1 MSELWKI
8 ILTASITIAGGIIVY
23 VLGHFLVI
31 LFVEPIHRLR
41 SFIGEIADSL
51 VFYANVYSNPGYG
64 QKKIMDEASEVLR
77 RQASQ
82 LRARVYSIPWY
93 SLWAFTGFVRGKKK
107 IEEASAELIGLSNSV
122 HRSEPNL
129 GIQNYKRR
137 EKIEEL
143 LGIQSG
149 KKQKSSQ
156 PINRHILSDGILL
169 FLFSL
174 ILFGVKPS
182 TLVIFGFEIFTFPI
196 WSYMALGIIALALSI
211 SFMVAVFWK
220 QLAARMEG
228 VLEERVRSRWQ
239 AFIQYLYFI
248 VFLLVYTVSWLKGL
262 SFIPAEEFIFD
273 VVLWFGFIWLLVI
286 LVAFLIIPITHRI
299 KVRRQR
305 RK

>member
-1 MSELWKI
+1 LGSLMSELWKI

-23 VLGHFLVI
+23 VLGHFLVT

-64 QKKIMDEASEVLR
+64 QKEIMDEASEVLR

-82 LRARVYSIPWY
+82 LRARIYSIPWY
-93 SLWAFTGFVRGKKK
+93 SLWAFMGFVRGKKK

-182 TLVIFGFEIFTFPI
+182 TLVIFGFEIFAFPI

-211 SFMVAVFWK
+211 SFMVAIFWK
-220 QLAARMEG
+220 QLAARMES
-228 VLEERVRSRWQ
+228 VLEERSRSHWQ
-239 AFIQYLYFI
+239 AFIQYLYFV
-248 VFLLVYTVSWLKGL
+248 VFWLVYIVSWLKGL
-262 SFIPAEEFIFD
+262 SAIPAEQFIFS
-273 VVLWFGFIWLLVI
+273 VAFGIGFIWFFV
-286 LVAFLIIPITHRI
+286 IPITWF
-299 KVRRQR
+299 KVIFQR